1 MRYWTSCH
9 TLLTWRTV
17 ADIDKGEHDMVLL
30 KLFLVFLKVG
40 FFAIGGAYS
49 FLPLVEQEVV
59 HGQGWMSKPEFLEV
73 TGMVEIFPGAISI
86 KFATYTGY
94 KIAGVP
100 GAIVANIANLLPPVL
115 FIMAASLV
123 YSRIRDVPRVRTAL
137 HMVRYAVF
145 AMIVAIGIRLV
156 DKGQLL
162 APKVLVVV
170 IISFLLLTLTKV
182 HPAFVI
188 MGAALYG
195 GLIS

>member
-1 MRYWTSCH
+1 
-9 TLLTWRTV
+9 
-17 ADIDKGEHDMVLL
+17 MVLL
-30 KLFLVFLKVG
+30 KLFLVFFKVG
-40 FFAIGGAYS
+40 LFAIGGAYS

-123 YSRIRDVPRVRTAL
+123 YSKIRDVPRVRTAL